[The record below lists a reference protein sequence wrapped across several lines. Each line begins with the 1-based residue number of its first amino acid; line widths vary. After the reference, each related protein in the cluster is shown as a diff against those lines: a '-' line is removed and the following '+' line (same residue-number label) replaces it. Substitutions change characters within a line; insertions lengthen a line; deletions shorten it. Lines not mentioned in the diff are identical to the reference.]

1 MIDLNT
7 DILIY
12 PSNDIS
18 GDSCLSLVHAGV
30 SMCKV
35 LDHYSWDIELPVGIW
50 SWTVVN
56 AEADTEPL
64 GTQRVHT
71 LSDKAVRLLPGSTL
85 KQLSVDIIFHQ
96 HAWTRGPCL
105 FSSSGSLISTF
116 RTDLC
121 CYCWS
126 LSSFHVNFSRLLT
139 LNGALPFS
147 FNAAV
152 SEYCTLP
159 LLLLCLLHDILLNLT
174 LIPVFVWKKEKKIEF
189 RMRFLFCLLPCLV
202 PCTYIFWFDDLDSRT

>member
-1 MIDLNT
+1 MFKFIKYESLLVFLFLLSQFVRCNPVYITPLIDLNT

-18 GDSCLSLVHAGV
+18 GDSCLSLVIVGV

-35 LDHYSWDIELPVGIW
+35 LDHYSWDTELPVGIR

-56 AEADTEPL
+56 AEADSEPL
-64 GTQRVHT
+64 GKHRVHT
-71 LSDKAVRLLPGSTL
+71 LSDNKAVRLLPGSTL
-85 KQLSVDIIFHQ
+85 KQLWVDIIFHQ

-116 RTDLC
+116 CTDLC

-126 LSSFHVNFSRLLT
+126 LSLFSVNFSRLLT

-147 FNAAV
+147 PSEAL
-152 SEYCTLP
+152 SEYCALAVTLS
-159 LLLLCLLHDILLNLT
+159 
-174 LIPVFVWKKEKKIEF
+174 
-189 RMRFLFCLLPCLV
+189 FCMISC
-202 PCTYIFWFDDLDSRT
+202 

>member
-18 GDSCLSLVHAGV
+18 GDSCLSLVHVGV
-30 SMCKV
+30 SMCQV
-35 LDHYSWDIELPVGIW
+35 LDHYHYSWDIGLPVGIW

-56 AEADTEPL
+56 AEADSEPL
-64 GTQRVHT
+64 GKHQVHT
-71 LSDKAVRLLPGSTL
+71 LSDNKAVRLPRGSTL
-85 KQLSVDIIFHQ
+85 KQLWVDIIFHQ

-126 LSSFHVNFSRLLT
+126 LSSFSVNFSRLLT

-147 FNAAV
+147 PTAAV
-152 SEYCTLP
+152 SKYLA
-159 LLLLCLLHDILLNLT
+159 IALT
-174 LIPVFVWKKEKKIEF
+174 LS
-189 RMRFLFCLLPCLV
+189 FCMISC
-202 PCTYIFWFDDLDSRT
+202 